1 MDRNSRCPAAVILCL
16 TATGLSVA
24 RSLGIN
30 GIPVIGLDGNPRQIG
45 HFSKYVGEG
54 WTQPYIDH
62 PEKFVP
68 KLISIAENAEQ
79 APVLFAAGD
88 DEIQFVSQWATELK
102 THYIMPESYNRK
114 FSGLMLDKIHFYKT
128 CLELGAEIPKTLFPE
143 SLDDVSRQSKEI
155 RYPAI
160 IKPGFGHAWR
170 ERFKGKKVLEVSSPS
185 DLDQAFRTYSLEPKD
200 MVIQEVVP
208 GKEENIAIFGGYF
221 NKESEPLSVFTAKKT
236 RQYPPMFGSASLCE
250 SLWYPEIADMS
261 IDLVRRMGYHGI
273 CGTEYKWDPRDN
285 RWKLM
290 EINFRPTL
298 WFAITRA
305 SGVDV
310 VYDAYQDLIGR
321 PVETKI
327 GTQKN
332 GVLWQYLV
340 RDMAS
345 VAYYLKN
352 RDFTWKSFMQFLHP
366 KKEYAVLSTTDWR
379 TNLAYPRY
387 TISEYLKH
395 R

>member
-1 MDRNSRCPAAVILCL
+1 MNRDNKYPAAVVLCL

-24 RSLGIN
+24 RSLGAH
-30 GIPVIGLDGNPRQIG
+30 GIPVIGLDGNHLQIG
-45 HFSKYVGEG
+45 HFSKYVGG
-54 WTQPYIDH
+54 RMTRPYIDQ
-62 PEKFVP
+62 PKNLFR
-68 KLISIAENAEQ
+68 KLISIAENSEQ
-79 APVLFAAGD
+79 IPVLFAAGD
-88 DEIQFVSQWATELK
+88 DEIQFVSEWANTLSP
-102 THYIMPESYNRK
+102 YFIMPESYNRK
-114 FSGLMLDKIHFYKT
+114 FSGLMLDKIHFYKA
-128 CLELGAEIPKTLFPE
+128 CLDLGAEIPKTLFPE
-143 SLDDVSRQSKEI
+143 SLEDVSRQSKEV

-170 ERFKGKKVLEVSSPS
+170 ERLKGKKVLEVSSPS
-185 DLDQAFRTYSLEPKD
+185 DLVVAFETYSLEPKD

-208 GKEENIAIFGGYF
+208 GKEDNIAVFGGYF
-221 NKESEPLSVFTAKKT
+221 NKESEPLSVFTAQKT

-250 SLWYPEIADMS
+250 SLWYPEIAEMS
-261 IDLVRRMGYHGI
+261 IDLVRRMGYHGV

-285 RWKLM
+285 QWKLM

-305 SGVDV
+305 SGVDI
-310 VYDAYQDLIGR
+310 VYDAYLDLTGR
-321 PVETKI
+321 PVEPKI

-340 RDMAS
+340 RDIAS
-345 VAYYLKN
+345 VAYYVKK
-352 RDFTWKSFMQFLHP
+352 REMTWKAIGQFFHP
-366 KKEYAVLSTTDWR
+366 KKEYAVLSATDWGA
-379 TNLAYPRY
+379 NLAYPQY